1 MATITAG
8 KYGNV
13 VNSSELGWMT
23 ARGASTGQNV
33 QNQSTSTNTEQVRV
47 YYASGGKGSEWTV
60 RRMFLA
66 FDATAYQTGY
76 TITDLKLY
84 YKPTTSTTGSSGA
97 GMKMALVKS
106 TAQGDADTNLTTSDF
121 NNFDDTVDYAANDG
135 STDVTW
141 TDLSTLQSVDLNAT
155 AISAITSTGYLKICI
170 MEYLYDYPDTAPTVS
185 GTNMRAYAN
194 FSTVPYLSFTATPTG
209 WSSGDINGTTSP
221 EDKLN
226 AIGYTDISTVIEIPF
241 TP

>member
-8 KYGNV
+8 KYGNIYA
-13 VNSSELGWMT
+13 SSTDSWIF
-23 ARGASTGQNV
+23 ARGAATGV
-33 QNQSTSTNTEQVRV
+33 AAQNQSTSTNTEQMRV
-47 YYASGGKGSEWTV
+47 YYVSGGKGSEWLI

-84 YKPTTSTTGSSGA
+84 YKPTTSTTGSTGG

-106 TAQGDADTNLTTSDF
+106 TAQGDADADLTTSDF

-135 STDVTW
+135 SLDNTW
-141 TDLSTLQSVDLNAT
+141 RDLSTLSSVDLNST

-170 MEYLYDYPDTAPTVS
+170 MEYLYDYPDTAPTLS
-185 GTNMRAYAN
+185 GTNMRAFAN
-194 FSTVPYLSFTATPTG
+194 FSTVPYLSFTATALG
-209 WSSGDINGTTSP
+209 YGNDVIGVSSSNIDEVISVATANID
-221 EDKLN
+221 EI
-226 AIGYTDISTVIEIPF
+226 IGA
-241 TP
+241 

>member
-194 FSTVPYLSFTATPTG
+194 FSTVPYLSFTATPLG
-209 WSSGDINGTTSP
+209 YGNDVIGVSSSNIDEVISVAAANID
-221 EDKLN
+221 EI
-226 AIGYTDISTVIEIPF
+226 IGV
-241 TP
+241 